1 MESMEDFASMLD
13 ASFQDVRNG
22 DIVEGTILEVQKDT
36 VVVDIHSF
44 MDGVLPGTE
53 LLYEPAQAEDLPW
66 QQLLQYLQS
75 ALPHSDAQSLI
86 DFAESHSRFVVM
98 AYAG

>member
-1 MESMEDFASMLD
+1 MTAEQVKTLDDGREMLASQALRAGFID
-13 ASFQDVRNG
+13 SIDRYDNY
-22 DIVEGTILEVQKDT
+22 EKK
-36 VVVDIHSF
+36 
-44 MDGVLPGTE
+44 VLAQAGTE